1 MSFCTF
7 SKENSKSGKTILDN
21 QFIQNYLPDAPDQ
34 AVKVYL
40 YGLYLCQ
47 NSEFS
52 LDLPAFSEVLNLEQ
66 SEVID
71 CFKYWDEYGVL
82 SIVSETPFAVH
93 YYPLNE
99 STSKYRRFNPEKY
112 EEFSKSVQSI
122 ITGRMISVTEYN
134 EYFNLMENT
143 SLKPDALLIIIK
155 YCAGLKGDN
164 IGYKYIL
171 SVTKDFISR
180 GITTVE
186 LINDELN
193 GYFVS
198 SGELSEVLKALKTT
212 KMPEIED
219 MQLYKHWTEKL
230 DYEHSF
236 ILEIIKTTKCK
247 TIKKLDKTIEEL
259 YSNKI
264 FTIEDAKSYFATK
277 KELFDLCLEI
287 SKKLGLYIEVLD
299 NVLATYVSPWRA
311 MGFDGNT
318 LLFIADYCFRKNKR
332 TFELMNETV
341 LKLYKLGLITVQS
354 ITLYIERHNK
364 NDEFIEKF
372 LSYAG
377 ASRKPNAWD
386 RENLENWR
394 NWNFTDD
401 MILEAAKRSA
411 HTANPI
417 AYMNSVLSNWKS
429 ANIFTV
435 KEIES
440 QPVQTKQSPSK
451 TVHFENERKYT
462 QSNLDDLLK
471 RFEDFK
477 V

>member
-1 MSFCTF
+1 MSFCSF
-7 SKENSKSGKTILDN
+7 SKENSKSGKTFIDN
-21 QFIQNYLPDAPDQ
+21 QFIQNFVPDAPDQ

-47 NSEFS
+47 NSDFA
-52 LDLPAFSEVLNLEQ
+52 LDLQAFSEILKIEQ
-66 SEVID
+66 DEIID

-82 SIVSETPFAVH
+82 SIISENPFTVH

-99 STSKYRRFNPEKY
+99 STTKYRRFNPEKY
-112 EEFSKSVQSI
+112 EGFSKTVQSI

-134 EYFNLMENT
+134 EYFTLMENT
-143 SLKPDALLIIIK
+143 SLKPDALLLIIK

-164 IGYKYIL
+164 IGYKYVL
-171 SVTKDFISR
+171 TVAKEFISR

-186 LINDELN
+186 LINKELD

-198 SGELSEVLKALKTT
+198 SGELAEVLKALKST

-230 DYEHSF
+230 GYEHSF
-236 ILEIIKTTKCK
+236 ILEIIKVSKLK

-264 FTIEDAKSYFATK
+264 FDISDAKTYFATK
-277 KELFDLCLEI
+277 KELFELCAEI
-287 SKKLGLYIEVLD
+287 SKKLGLYVEVLD
-299 NVLATYVSPWRA
+299 NVLSTYVSPWKS
-311 MGFDGNT
+311 MGFDSNT

-332 TFELMNETV
+332 TFELMNDTV
-341 LKLYKLGLITVQS
+341 NKLYKLGLITVQS

-372 LSYAG
+372 LSFAG

-394 NWNFTDD
+394 LWNFTDD
-401 MILEAAKRSA
+401 MILEAAKRSS
-411 HTANPI
+411 HTSNPI

-429 ANIFTV
+429 QGIFTV
-435 KEIES
+435 KDIERYS
-440 QPVQTKQSPSK
+440 QADKNNSK
-451 TVHFENERKYT
+451 TVHFENERDYS
-462 QSNLDDLLK
+462 QSDLDELLK
-471 RFEDFK
+471 SFEDFK